1 VKTMNVIFF
10 DLDNTLYDSEIY
22 YDRAFKSISEFLQKE
37 FKVEQESSFDFL
49 YSNWKKT
56 TSMYNQMFDD
66 VIDKFDLK
74 ISTSDLV
81 KIFNEQEVY
90 ESDLFSDTIPVL
102 QRLSNKFKL
111 GIITDG
117 DVSRQKRKLENCK
130 LRDFVNFVIYTK
142 EIEPKPSPK
151 PFQHA
156 LNQLSSSAI
165 RPFYVA
171 DNPKID
177 FKGAKQL
184 NFSTIRIIRGE
195 FQNINSDEYVDYSI
209 ETLYEIE
216 KIIEEN

>member
-1 VKTMNVIFF
+1 MNVIFF

-22 YDRAFKSISEFLQKE
+22 YTRAFKSISEFLEKE

-66 VIDKFDLK
+66 VINKFDLK
-74 ISTSDLV
+74 ISTFDLV

-102 QRLSNKFKL
+102 QKLSNKFKL

-117 DVSRQKRKLENCK
+117 DVSRQKRKLRNCK
-130 LRDFVNFVIYTK
+130 LHDFANFVIYTK

-156 LNQLSSSAI
+156 LNQLSSSTV

>member
-1 VKTMNVIFF
+1 MNVIFF

-66 VIDKFDLK
+66 VINKFDLK
-74 ISTSDLV
+74 ISTFDLV

-102 QRLSNKFKL
+102 QKLSNKFKL

-117 DVSRQKRKLENCK
+117 DVSRQKRKLRNCK
-130 LRDFVNFVIYTK
+130 LHDFANFVIYTK

-156 LNQLSSSAI
+156 LNQLSSSTV

>member
-1 VKTMNVIFF
+1 
-10 DLDNTLYDSEIY
+10 
-22 YDRAFKSISEFLQKE
+22 
-37 FKVEQESSFDFL
+37 
-49 YSNWKKT
+49 
-56 TSMYNQMFDD
+56 MFDN

-102 QRLSNKFKL
+102 KKLSNKFKL

-130 LRDFVNFVIYTK
+130 LYDFVNFVIYTK

-156 LNQLSSSAI
+156 LNQLLSSTV

-195 FQNINSDEYVDYSI
+195 FKNIDSDEYVDYSI
-209 ETLYEIE
+209 EKLYEIE

>member
-1 VKTMNVIFF
+1 MKTMNVIFF

-22 YDRAFKSISEFLQKE
+22 YTRAFKSISEFLEKE

-117 DVSRQKRKLENCK
+117 DVSRQKRKLRNCK
-130 LRDFVNFVIYTK
+130 LHDFANFVIYTK

-156 LNQLSSSAI
+156 LNQLSSSTV

>member
-1 VKTMNVIFF
+1 MKTMNVIFF

-22 YDRAFKSISEFLQKE
+22 YTRAFKSISEFLEKE
-37 FKVEQESSFDFL
+37 FKVKQESSFDFL

-66 VIDKFDLK
+66 VINKFDLK
-74 ISTSDLV
+74 ISTFDLV

-102 QRLSNKFKL
+102 QKLSNKFKL

-117 DVSRQKRKLENCK
+117 DVSRQKRKLRNCK
-130 LRDFVNFVIYTK
+130 LHDFANFVIYTK

-151 PFQHA
+151 QFQHA
-156 LNQLSSSAI
+156 LNQLSSSTV

-195 FQNINSDEYVDYSI
+195 FKNIDSDEYVDYSI
-209 ETLYEIE
+209 EKLYEIE

>member
-1 VKTMNVIFF
+1 
-10 DLDNTLYDSEIY
+10 
-22 YDRAFKSISEFLQKE
+22 
-37 FKVEQESSFDFL
+37 
-49 YSNWKKT
+49 
-56 TSMYNQMFDD
+56 MFDD
-66 VIDKFDLK
+66 VIDKFDLE
-74 ISTSDLV
+74 ISTFDLV

-102 QRLSNKFKL
+102 QKLSNKFKL

-130 LRDFVNFVIYTK
+130 LYDFVNFVIYTK

-195 FQNINSDEYVDYSI
+195 FKNIDSDEYVDYSI
-209 ETLYEIE
+209 EKLYEIE

>member
-1 VKTMNVIFF
+1 MKTMNVIFF

-117 DVSRQKRKLENCK
+117 DVSRQKRKLRNCK
-130 LRDFVNFVIYTK
+130 LHDFANFVIYTK

-195 FQNINSDEYVDYSI
+195 FKNIDSDEYVDYSI
-209 ETLYEIE
+209 EKLYEIE

>member
-1 VKTMNVIFF
+1 MNIVFF
-10 DLDNTLYDSEIY
+10 DLDNTLYDSEKY
-22 YDRAFKSISEFLQKE
+22 YTRAFESISEHLQKR
-37 FKVEQESSFDFL
+37 FKIEQKTSFDFL

-56 TSMYNQMFDD
+56 TSMYNKIFDD
-66 VIDKFDLK
+66 LIEELDLK
-74 ISTSDLV
+74 ISTIDLV

-90 ESDLFSDTIPVL
+90 ESDLFSDTVPVL
-102 QRLSNKFKL
+102 EKLSKKFKL

-117 DVSRQKRKLENCK
+117 NISRQKRKIENCK
-130 LRDFVNFVIYTK
+130 IHNFVNFTVYTK

-151 PFQHA
+151 PFQYA
-156 LNQLSSSAI
+156 LNQSSLNGV

>member
-1 VKTMNVIFF
+1 MKTMNVIFF

-22 YDRAFKSISEFLQKE
+22 YDRAFKSISEFLEKE

-66 VIDKFDLK
+66 VIDKFDFE

-102 QRLSNKFKL
+102 QKLSNKFKL

-117 DVSRQKRKLENCK
+117 DVSRQKRKLRNCK
-130 LRDFVNFVIYTK
+130 LHDFANFVIYTK

-156 LNQLSSSAI
+156 LNQLSSSTV

-195 FQNINSDEYVDYSI
+195 FKNIDSDEYVDYSI
-209 ETLYEIE
+209 EKLYEIE

>member
-1 VKTMNVIFF
+1 MKTMNVIFF

-22 YDRAFKSISEFLQKE
+22 YTRAFKSISEFLEKE

-49 YSNWKKT
+49 YSNWRKT

-66 VIDKFDLK
+66 VIDKFDLE
-74 ISTSDLV
+74 ISTFDLV

-102 QRLSNKFKL
+102 QKLSNKFKL

-117 DVSRQKRKLENCK
+117 DVSRQKRKLRNCK
-130 LRDFVNFVIYTK
+130 LHDFANFVIYTK

-156 LNQLSSSAI
+156 LNQLSSSTV

-195 FQNINSDEYVDYSI
+195 FKNIDSDEYVDYSI
-209 ETLYEIE
+209 EKLYEIE

>member
-66 VIDKFDLK
+66 VINKFDLK
-74 ISTSDLV
+74 ISTFDLV

-102 QRLSNKFKL
+102 QKLSNKFKL

-117 DVSRQKRKLENCK
+117 DVSRQKRKLRNCK
-130 LRDFVNFVIYTK
+130 LHDFANFVIYTK

-156 LNQLSSSAI
+156 LNQLSSSTV

-195 FQNINSDEYVDYSI
+195 FKNIDSDEYVDYSI
-209 ETLYEIE
+209 EKLYEIE

>member
-1 VKTMNVIFF
+1 MNVIFF

-66 VIDKFDLK
+66 VINKFDLK
-74 ISTSDLV
+74 ISTFDLV

-102 QRLSNKFKL
+102 QKLSNKFKL

-117 DVSRQKRKLENCK
+117 DVSRQKRKLRNCK
-130 LRDFVNFVIYTK
+130 LHDFANFVIYTK

-156 LNQLSSSAI
+156 LNQLSSSTV

-195 FQNINSDEYVDYSI
+195 FKNIDSDEYVDYSI
-209 ETLYEIE
+209 EKLYEIE

>member
-1 VKTMNVIFF
+1 MNVIFF

-22 YDRAFKSISEFLQKE
+22 YTRAFKSISEFLQKE

-66 VIDKFDLK
+66 VINKFDLK
-74 ISTSDLV
+74 ISTFDLV

-102 QRLSNKFKL
+102 QKLSNKFKL

-117 DVSRQKRKLENCK
+117 DVSRQKRKLRNCK
-130 LRDFVNFVIYTK
+130 LHDFANFVIYTK
-142 EIEPKPSPK
+142 EIEPEPSPK

-156 LNQLSSSAI
+156 LNQLSSSTV

-195 FQNINSDEYVDYSI
+195 FKNIDSDEYVDYSI
-209 ETLYEIE
+209 EKLYEIE

>member
-1 VKTMNVIFF
+1 MNVIFF

-22 YDRAFKSISEFLQKE
+22 YTRAFKSISEFLQKE

-66 VIDKFDLK
+66 VIDKFDLE
-74 ISTSDLV
+74 ISTFDLV

-102 QRLSNKFKL
+102 QKLSNKFKL

-117 DVSRQKRKLENCK
+117 DVSRQKRKLRNCK
-130 LRDFVNFVIYTK
+130 LHDFANFVIYTK

-156 LNQLSSSAI
+156 LNQLSSSTV

-195 FQNINSDEYVDYSI
+195 FKNIDSDEYVDYSI
-209 ETLYEIE
+209 EKLYEIE